1 MPYLNLL
8 FFASLTLYRSLVIR
22 SHKETKALI
31 LHISVINLIPE
42 LTKKLI
48 LPTTF
53 SNSSSVNVL
62 EDCTLSRY
70 ATAIESPKA
79 SSCSG
84 VAPTS
89 TR

>member
-1 MPYLNLL
+1 MK
-8 FFASLTLYRSLVIR
+8 R
-22 SHKETKALI
+22 
-31 LHISVINLIPE
+31 IPE

-53 SNSSSVNVL
+53 SNSSSVSTPESL
-62 EDCTLSRY
+62 TTSKY
-70 ATAIESPKA
+70 ATAIERPKA
-79 SSCSG
+79 NSCSG